1 MDLLKLD
8 KALSSGSSMVA
19 IVAIMIPLLFME
31 FYVIFITFLYERVCS
46 AIVYEN
52 LKSTIVKGMFGYVTI
67 QLCSF
72 RGYCNCYQDYC
83 LNNCV

>member
-19 IVAIMIPLLFME
+19 IIAILLPLILME
-31 FYVIFITFLYERVCS
+31 FYVFFITFLYERVCS

-52 LKSTIVKGMFGYVTI
+52 LKSTIVKGMFGYVTT
-67 QLCSF
+67 
-72 RGYCNCYQDYC
+72 
-83 LNNCV
+83 